1 MINMSEALSRRP
13 HPIKG
18 IIIQG
23 MCQQARKSK
32 AGGKDG
38 KGFGN
43 HIKNSHKWL
52 RFAFRRMT
60 KIHTHE
66 DKRQE
71 KEGQLAKLLMISSY
85 NTMQLLNIMMEKIVT
100 SKKNQILQSF
110 KKSQKAVPF
119 KHLKKSSYHKEDIS
133 SRRGTGQKYLYPC
146 R

>member
-23 MCQQARKSK
+23 MCQHASKSK

-52 RFAFRRMT
+52 RFAFGRMR
-60 KIHTHE
+60 KVHTHE

-85 NTMQLLNIMMEKIVT
+85 NTMQLVKIMMEKNSDIQ
-100 SKKNQILQSF
+100 KN
-110 KKSQKAVPF
+110 
-119 KHLKKSSYHKEDIS
+119 
-133 SRRGTGQKYLYPC
+133 
-146 R
+146 